1 MFGKKNKGAELEL
14 VELGYRT
21 RKELLKSL
29 GQEVKC
35 PKIAYKVVRTTPNDY
50 SELESYLSKGFWP
63 VFSNK
68 IGRDVEYVLKGF
80 DKTEE

>member
-14 VELGYRT
+14 
-21 RKELLKSL
+21 
-29 GQEVKC
+29 EVKY